1 MDAHETGIRTREQ
14 AMRRLAILAAAVAAT
29 AVFAPNRAQAQQV
42 VNCESFSRDQ
52 RVCGMDTSGGVRL
65 VRTFS
70 ETPCVQGQTWGLA
83 RGGVWVSGG
92 CRAQFA
98 STVQAGSGRY
108 NNGGY
113 NNGGYNNGGY
123 NKGDYNNNGRYNNN
137 GEVLNTRALAQAD
150 AMCRQA
156 VRARV
161 GNRRVAT
168 SVENAN
174 RNNAR
179 FAWRANNGLTGTCR
193 VNRDGNVTVRVNGR

>member
-1 MDAHETGIRTREQ
+1 MDAHETGIHTREQ

-52 RVCGMDTSGGVRL
+52 RVCSMNTSGGVRL

-92 CRAQFA
+92 CRAQFTSNA
-98 STVQAGSGRY
+98 QAGSGRY

-113 NNGGYNNGGY
+113 NNGGYNNS
-123 NKGDYNNNGRYNNN
+123 NNNNGRWNNNN
-137 GEVLNTRALAQAD
+137 GVNNAAAR
-150 AMCRQA
+150 CSQA
-156 VRARV
+156 VRSRV
-161 GNRRVAT
+161 GNRRVT
-168 SVENAN
+168 SELQNN
-174 RNNAR
+174 SRNNALVR
-179 FAWRANNGLTGTCR
+179 WRASNGLSGTCR

>member
-1 MDAHETGIRTREQ
+1 
-14 AMRRLAILAAAVAAT
+14 MRRLAILAAAVAAT
-29 AVFAPNRAQAQQV
+29 AAFTPSRAQAQQTV
-42 VNCESFSRDQ
+42 ACESFSRDQ
-52 RVCGMDTSGGVRL
+52 RVCAMDTSGGVRL
-65 VRTFS
+65 VRTHS
-70 ETPCVQGQTWGLA
+70 ETPCVQGQTWGVT

-92 CRAQFA
+92 CRATFA
-98 STVQAGSGRY
+98 SNVQAGSGRY

-123 NKGDYNNNGRYNNN
+123 NNNNGRYNNN

-156 VRARV
+156 VRSRV

-168 SVENAN
+168 TVENAN

-179 FAWRANNGLTGTCR
+179 IAWRTSNGLAGTCR
-193 VNRDGNVTVRVNGR
+193 VNRDGNVTVRVNNR